1 MSAVL
6 SADGA
11 SSSAQQQSEGV
22 WHAAWRRF
30 KADRVGLVSLVVV
43 AFFIGLIVLASLG
56 LVAKNWQAEVGVPN
70 APPTFMGPAAPQ
82 AAGVIEAPKGPN
94 VDLSAVDPLAPRYK
108 EWDEKA
114 KEFQTTETVK
124 AETLSFGADRLGRDV
139 LQKAI
144 KGTEISVFVGVAAA
158 LAATLIGTLL
168 GALAGFGGKF
178 GDTPNERW
186 ALRVVGLIVGGLTA
200 WIIAGMQGVAPS
212 VRDAELLFYV
222 GGSALTGAAIFNWL
236 YKTLFGRRIGD
247 LLEWLYNVFES
258 IPNIL
263 LIFAFAAVV
272 GRGVESVV
280 IILALTGWTGMY
292 RQVRAEFIKHSSRE
306 YVRAAEAIGASNASR
321 MFRHILPNIGHVVL
335 VRMGLLTV
343 GFIKAEVIL
352 SYLGLGVRV
361 DQVSWGTMLAE
372 AQSELIL
379 GHWWQLVAATLFMA
393 VFVTAFSLMVD
404 ALRDALDPKL
414 RGLE

>member
-6 SADGA
+6 PADGSLA
-11 SSSAQQQSEGV
+11 DAQQKSEGV
-22 WHAAWRRF
+22 WHAAWRRY
-30 KADRVGLVSLVVV
+30 KSDRVGLVSMFV
-43 AFFIGLIVLASLG
+43 VLAFVLLILLSAFG

-70 APPTFMGPAAPQ
+70 APPTILGPAPPAAIGAIEVPQ
-82 AAGVIEAPKGPN
+82 GPN
-94 VDLSAVDPLAPRYK
+94 VDLSDVDPLAPRYE
-108 EWDEKA
+108 EWERRA

-124 AETLSFGADRLGRDV
+124 AETLPFGGDRLGRDV
-139 LQKAI
+139 LAKAI
-144 KGTEISVFVGVAAA
+144 KGTEISVFVGVMAA

-168 GALAGFGGKF
+168 GATGGFFGGKVSDF
-178 GDTPNERW
+178 
-186 ALRVVGLIVGGLTA
+186 
-200 WIIAGMQGVAPS
+200 
-212 VRDAELLFYV
+212 
-222 GGSALTGAAIFNWL
+222 
-236 YKTLFGRRIGD
+236 
-247 LLEWLYNVFES
+247 LEWVYNVFES

-292 RQVRAEFIKHSSRE
+292 RQVRAEFIKHASRE
-306 YVRAAEAIGASNASR
+306 YVRSAEAIGASIGSR
-321 MFRHILPNIGHVVL
+321 MFRHILPNVSHVIL
-335 VRMGLLTV
+335 VRMSLLAV

-379 GHWWQLVAATLFMA
+379 GHWWQLATATLFMA
-393 VFVTAFSLMVD
+393 VFVTAFSLMAD

>member
-1 MSAVL
+1 
-6 SADGA
+6 
-11 SSSAQQQSEGV
+11 
-22 WHAAWRRF
+22 
-30 KADRVGLVSLVVV
+30 
-43 AFFIGLIVLASLG
+43 
-56 LVAKNWQAEVGVPN
+56 
-70 APPTFMGPAAPQ
+70 
-82 AAGVIEAPKGPN
+82 
-94 VDLSAVDPLAPRYK
+94 
-108 EWDEKA
+108 
-114 KEFQTTETVK
+114 
-124 AETLSFGADRLGRDV
+124 
-139 LQKAI
+139 
-144 KGTEISVFVGVAAA
+144 
-158 LAATLIGTLL
+158 
-168 GALAGFGGKF
+168 
-178 GDTPNERW
+178 
-186 ALRVVGLIVGGLTA
+186 VVGFIVGGLAA
-200 WIIAGMQGVAPS
+200 WGIAAMQGMAVS
-212 VRDAELLFYV
+212 VRNVEVMFYV
-222 GGSALTGAAIFNWL
+222 ATSALTGAAIFNWL
-236 YKTLFGRRIGD
+236 YKTLFGQRIGD

-306 YVRAAEAIGASNASR
+306 YVRAAEAIGASNSSR
-321 MFRHILPNIGHVVL
+321 MFRHILPNVSHVIL

-379 GHWWQLVAATLFMA
+379 GHWWQLATATLFMA
-393 VFVTAFSLMVD
+393 VFVTAFSLMAD

>member
-6 SADGA
+6 PVQTRLDDT
-11 SSSAQQQSEGV
+11 QQVSEGV
-22 WHAAWRRF
+22 WAAAWRRF
-30 KADRVGLVSLVVV
+30 KADRVGFWSLVIVVGFIVMIILSALNVV
-43 AFFIGLIVLASLG
+43 AGHWQDE
-56 LVAKNWQAEVGVPN
+56 VAVPN
-70 APPTFMGPAAPQ
+70 APPTFMGARPPAAIGTI
-82 AAGVIEAPKGPN
+82 AGPTGPN
-94 VDLSAVDPLAPRYK
+94 VDLSAIDPLAPKYA
-108 EWDEKA
+108 EWDERTKA
-114 KEFQTTETVK
+114 FKTVDTVK
-124 AETLSFGADRLGRDV
+124 AQTLAFGADKLGRDV
-139 LQKAI
+139 LEKAV

-158 LAATLIGTLL
+158 LVATLIGTAL
-168 GALAGFGGKF
+168 GAFGGFFGGKV
-178 GDTPNERW
+178 GD
-186 ALRVVGLIVGGLTA
+186 
-200 WIIAGMQGVAPS
+200 
-212 VRDAELLFYV
+212 F
-222 GGSALTGAAIFNWL
+222 
-236 YKTLFGRRIGD
+236 
-247 LLEWLYNVFES
+247 LEWLYNVFES

-280 IILALTGWTGMY
+280 VILALTGWTGMY

-306 YVRAAEAIGASNASR
+306 YVRSAEAIGASTGSR
-321 MFRHILPNIGHVVL
+321 MFRHILPNVSHVIL
-335 VRMGLLTV
+335 VRMSLLTV

-379 GHWWQLVAATLFMA
+379 GYWWQLAAATIFMA
-393 VFVTAFSLMVD
+393 VFVTAFSLMTD

>member
-11 SSSAQQQSEGV
+11 LDSAQQHSEGV

-43 AFFIGLIVLASLG
+43 ALFIALIVLSGLG

-70 APPTFMGPAAPQ
+70 APPTLVGPAPPQ
-82 AAGVIEAPKGPN
+82 ASGVIETPSGPN

-108 EWDEKA
+108 EWDERA
-114 KEFQTTETVK
+114 KKFQTLETVK
-124 AETLSFGADRLGRDV
+124 AQTLPFGGDRLGRDV
-139 LQKAI
+139 LQKAV

-158 LAATLIGTLL
+158 TVATLIGVFL
-168 GALAGFGGKF
+168 GAFSGFFGGK
-178 GDTPNERW
+178 
-186 ALRVVGLIVGGLTA
+186 V
-200 WIIAGMQGVAPS
+200 
-212 VRDAELLFYV
+212 
-222 GGSALTGAAIFNWL
+222 
-236 YKTLFGRRIGD
+236 GD
-247 LLEWLYNVFES
+247 LLEWVYNVFES

-292 RQVRAEFIKHSSRE
+292 RQVRAEFIKHASRE
-306 YVRAAEAIGASNASR
+306 YVRSAEAIGASTMSR
-321 MFRHILPNIGHVVL
+321 MFKHILPNVSHVVL
-335 VRMGLLTV
+335 VRMSLLTV

-379 GHWWQLVAATLFMA
+379 GHWWQLAAATLFMA
-393 VFVTAFSLMVD
+393 VFVTAFSLLAD